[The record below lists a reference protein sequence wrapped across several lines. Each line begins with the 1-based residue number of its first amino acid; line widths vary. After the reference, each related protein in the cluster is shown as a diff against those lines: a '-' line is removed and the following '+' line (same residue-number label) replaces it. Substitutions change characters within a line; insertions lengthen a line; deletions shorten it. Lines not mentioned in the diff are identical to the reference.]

1 MGGNIMA
8 IHNQK
13 GIFVIFGG
21 TGDLTKRKLLPALY
35 NLYIEKKLSK
45 NFAIVAIGRRE
56 YDNTYYLSLMKEAV
70 AMFSKETFLEKQWI
84 QFTSLI
90 TYLQFN
96 FSQSCEG
103 YEVLDT
109 YLLSIDEKK
118 QTMGNRIYYLA
129 VPPTFFEPIIENL
142 KCQGMLENDN
152 SYQRI
157 MIEKPFGSDL
167 ESARILQEN
176 ISKNVKEENI
186 FRIDHYLGKEM
197 IQNIMAIRFGNSIF
211 EPLWNHHYIDNIQI
225 ISSEIIGVKSRGS
238 YYESTGVLK
247 DMLQNH
253 ILQMLSLI
261 AMEPPISLSPEA
273 IRDEKVKAIK
283 SLRVN
288 HGEKIEDTIVLGQYG
303 KSVSHIGY
311 RDEDNVSNESKVP
324 TFIAMKASIDN
335 FRWSGVPFYIKVG
348 KALPKKETKII
359 VQFKKLPGINNY
371 KEFNDTKPNTL
382 VIRIQPNEGIY
393 FQINAKTPGNEFIVN
408 SIDMDYCQK
417 SAISSNST
425 AAYERLIIEA
435 IRNNSSL
442 FTRWDELEYSWKY
455 VESIE
460 KAVKN
465 YNYQYPNYEFGTEG
479 PTIADKLLESNHKW
493 YKA

>member
-1 MGGNIMA
+1 MKLSNESA
-8 IHNQK
+8 
-13 GIFVIFGG
+13 IFVIFGG
-21 TGDLTKRKLLPALY
+21 TGDLTKRKLIPALY
-35 NLYIEKKLSK
+35 NLTIENKLSDH
-45 NFAIVAIGRRE
+45 FAIVAIGRRDYTTAFYRE
-56 YDNTYYLSLMKEAV
+56 QMKSAIKEFSEDTYNEKSWNEFVLRISYLR
-70 AMFSKETFLEKQWI
+70 FD
-84 QFTSLI
+84 
-90 TYLQFN
+90 
-96 FSQSCEG
+96 FSQTCEG
-103 YEVLDT
+103 YTVLDK
-109 YLLSIDEKK
+109 YLSKLDDKH
-118 QTMGNRIYYLA
+118 QTSGNRIYYLA
-129 VPPTFFEPIIENL
+129 VPPSSFEPIIDNL
-142 KCQGMLENDN
+142 QCRQMLLNKD
-152 SYQRI
+152 SWQRV
-157 MIEKPFGSDL
+157 MVEKPFGSDL
-167 ESARILQEN
+167 ESARKLNEN
-176 ISKNVKEENI
+176 ISRSIEEKNL

-225 ISSEIIGVKSRGS
+225 ISSETIGVKSRGS

-283 SLRVN
+283 SLRVD
-288 HGEKIEDTIVLGQYG
+288 HGEKVEDTIVLGQYG
-303 KSVSHIGY
+303 KSQSHRGY
-311 RDEDNVSNESKVP
+311 CEEDNVNKESKVP

-371 KEFNDTKPNTL
+371 KEFNDTKPNML
-382 VIRIQPNEGIY
+382 VIRIQPNEGIF
-393 FQINAKTPGNEFIVN
+393 FQINAKIPGNDFMVK

-455 VESIE
+455 IESIE
-460 KAVKN
+460 KAIKN
-465 YNYQYPNYEFGTEG
+465 YNYQYPNYKFGTEG
-479 PTIADKLLESNHKW
+479 PTIADQLLESNHKW